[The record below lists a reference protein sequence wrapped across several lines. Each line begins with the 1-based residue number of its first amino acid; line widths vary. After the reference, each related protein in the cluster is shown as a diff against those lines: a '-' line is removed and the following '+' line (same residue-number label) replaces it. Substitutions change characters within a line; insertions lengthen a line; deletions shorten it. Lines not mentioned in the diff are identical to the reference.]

1 MTRTQAA
8 LPETNLQVME
18 HLHAYRFLTA
28 PQLVRLGVAS
38 HINSLRR
45 TLRRFETGRKYVDW
59 EEFGVL
65 PQIGRLPRVYYLTE
79 RGARYL
85 AEAWRV
91 EPEAINYPRGVKLF
105 SRDYFHRGATIDFHI
120 ELCCFA
126 AQYGLTVE
134 VFHSYFD
141 TTGANRNENPAYR
154 LHHLSKVPLEDSF
167 FIPDAI
173 FAVRTPDGARYL
185 FALEVY
191 NGIDTKRV
199 HAQLEKHLVALGEG
213 RISELYGYPR
223 AHRVLC
229 VFETESA
236 LQAAVRRLCDDP
248 AFTDQMRHQF
258 AFSTLAE
265 LRTGFAACWR
275 FLTPGHRTIFDSAPP
290 VTADSEIQQAVNRP
304 TK

>member
-8 LPETNLQVME
+8 LPDTNLQVME
-18 HLHAYRFLTA
+18 HLYAYRFLTA
-28 PQLVRLGVAS
+28 PQLLRLGVAS
-38 HINSLRR
+38 HVNSLRR

-59 EEFGVL
+59 AEFGVL
-65 PQIGRLPRVYYLTE
+65 PRIGRLPRVYYLTE
-79 RGARYL
+79 RGAHYL

-91 EPEAINYPRGVKLF
+91 EPAEINYPRGVKLF

-120 ELCCFA
+120 ELCRFA

-141 TTGANRNENPAYR
+141 TAGANRNENPAYR

-173 FAVRTPDGARYL
+173 FAVRASDGSRYL
-185 FALEVY
+185 FVLEVY

-236 LQAAVRRLCDDP
+236 LQAAVRRLCEDP

-265 LRTGFAACWR
+265 LRVGFADCWH
-275 FLTPGHRTIFDSAPP
+275 FLTPGHRTIFDSAPLVSP
-290 VTADSEIQQAVNRP
+290 DSKVRQVVERLAV
-304 TK
+304 

>member
-1 MTRTQAA
+1 MSPSVLPNWSGFLANCAGQEGTCPGTRVD
-8 LPETNLQVME
+8 VMRE
-18 HLHAYRFLTA
+18 Y

-59 EEFGVL
+59 AEFGVL

-91 EPEAINYPRGVKLF
+91 EPAEINYPRGVKLF

-120 ELCCFA
+120 ELRRFA
-126 AQYGLTVE
+126 AQYGLAVE
-134 VFHSYFD
+134 FFHSYFD
-141 TTGANRNENPAYR
+141 TTGANRSEYPAER
-154 LHHLSKVPLEDSF
+154 LRHLSKVPLEDSF

-173 FAVRTPDGARYL
+173 FAVRAPDGARYL

-229 VFETESA
+229 CSRPRAPCRPPSGACARTLPSPIRCATSSPSARWRSCASA
-236 LQAAVRRLCDDP
+236 LP
-248 AFTDQMRHQF
+248 
-258 AFSTLAE
+258 
-265 LRTGFAACWR
+265 
-275 FLTPGHRTIFDSAPP
+275 
-290 VTADSEIQQAVNRP
+290 TAGISL
-304 TK
+304 